1 MMMKVRVKTI
11 AFFLMFVVPCFAQQ
25 DTIKINIRDVDITMV
40 KVEGGT
46 YQRGCNE
53 TIEEDSS
60 CFKQIRGEN
69 TVTVNTFYMAQLE
82 VTQELYHVVTGK
94 WPAWFKPDKAL
105 GLSKQCPVESVSW
118 YQAQGFIDTLNAL
131 TGKKFRLPTEAE
143 WEYAARGGKHND
155 PYRYAG
161 SDNIDE
167 VTWFHHDDPNILNVC
182 HAWTMPSG
190 KKKPNSLGLYDMTG
204 NVAEWCSDWYSET
217 YYQTRRVFN
226 NPKGP
231 ETGEKKAV
239 RGNSFGV
246 GFLPSMDIRHRRGVA
261 PDKKDMHI
269 GFRLV
274 MDAE

>member
-1 MMMKVRVKTI
+1 MRRVLVPL
-11 AFFLMFVVPCFAQQ
+11 FLLVSCCAIAQQ
-25 DTIKINIRDVDITMV
+25 DTIKVLVNGVDIVMV

-46 YQRGCNE
+46 YQRGCNK
-53 TIEEDSS
+53 TIEEDSA

-94 WPAWFKPDKAL
+94 WPAWFKPNKAI
-105 GLSKQCPVESVSW
+105 GLSKKCPVESVSW
-118 YQAQGFIDTLNAL
+118 FQVQSFIDTLNAL
-131 TGKKFRLPTEAE
+131 TGMKFRLPTEAE

-155 PYRYAG
+155 PYKYAG

-167 VTWFHHDDPNILNVC
+167 VTWFHYDDPNVVNSC
-182 HAWTMPSG
+182 YTWTQEVG
-190 KKKPNSLGLYDMTG
+190 KKKPNALGLYDMTG

-217 YYQTRRVFN
+217 YYQTQRIFK

-231 ETGEKKAV
+231 GTGDKKAV
-239 RGNSFGV
+239 RGNSFGMD
-246 GFLPSMDIRHRRGVA
+246 FLPSMDIRHRRGVA

-274 MDAE
+274 MDVE